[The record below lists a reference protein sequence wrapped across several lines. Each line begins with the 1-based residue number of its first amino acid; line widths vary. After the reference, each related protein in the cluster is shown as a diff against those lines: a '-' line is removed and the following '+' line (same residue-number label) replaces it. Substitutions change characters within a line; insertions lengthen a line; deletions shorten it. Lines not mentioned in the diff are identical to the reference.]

1 MQVNLEPLKALHV
14 QGHLDSWRDNHL
26 SMRITISRSR
36 GVGPRTPNTST
47 QHAWLLLRISNSA
60 GKSVRVRL
68 KIKHRVLS
76 LSNNPWINNSLFN
89 LWTLMDTNRLFPSSM
104 LTDRARQLQQFNVQ
118 LKVVSRQLVAAEKK
132 TLKAEQLKDSDTKR
146 D

>member
-1 MQVNLEPLKALHV
+1 
-14 QGHLDSWRDNHL
+14 
-26 SMRITISRSR
+26 
-36 GVGPRTPNTST
+36 
-47 QHAWLLLRISNSA
+47 
-60 GKSVRVRL
+60 
-68 KIKHRVLS
+68 
-76 LSNNPWINNSLFN
+76 
-89 LWTLMDTNRLFPSSM
+89 MDTNRLFPSSM